1 MEYTSYYVYV
11 YLYVIIVEV
20 NETSN
25 SNEKEYTRDKCEMLG
40 TFGYVIQF
48 VLGVLAFMVLF
59 IKRCYEKPKRPWKVW
74 WFDASKQIFS
84 AGFAHVVNLILSVF
98 LSTNDVNECVLY
110 FVNTF
115 MDCTLGVAIS
125 FMFMKIVNCLSRKY
139 DWKVSETQYIYSFI

>member
-20 NETSN
+20 SSGSNETSV
-25 SNEKEYTRDKCEMLG
+25 EEEQREEKCEMLG
-40 TFGYVIQF
+40 VFGYVIQF

-59 IKRCYEKPKRPWKVW
+59 VKRCYEKPKRPWKVW

-84 AGFAHVVNLILSVF
+84 AGFAHIVNLILSVF
-98 LSTNDVNECVLY
+98 LSSNNVNECVLY

-115 MDCTLGVAIS
+115 MDCTIGVVIS
-125 FMFMKIVNCLSRKY
+125 YGLMKGVDCLSRKY
-139 DWKVSETQYIYSFI
+139 DWKVSDDII